1 MRFYTTKEG
10 YKNFNRALRSEIP
23 NPEDY
28 MIPIK
33 TIWLKNYNMKDYQ
46 KELLLLKERKD
57 QLMKTINSH
66 SFSSEKEYN
75 LFVKENINM
84 FVELI
89 KITKEIK
96 NIQWKLMNDIEKQNY
111 LDYLKELKEKF
122 NETEFY

>member
-1 MRFYTTKEG
+1 
-10 YKNFNRALRSEIP
+10 
-23 NPEDY
+23 
-28 MIPIK
+28 
-33 TIWLKNYNMKDYQ
+33 MKDYQ

-57 QLMKTINSH
+57 QLMKIIDSH

-75 LFVKENINM
+75 LFVQENINM

-111 LDYLKELKEKF
+111 LDYLKELEEKF

>member
-1 MRFYTTKEG
+1 
-10 YKNFNRALRSEIP
+10 
-23 NPEDY
+23 
-28 MIPIK
+28 
-33 TIWLKNYNMKDYQ
+33 MKDYQ

-57 QLMKTINSH
+57 QLMKTINSY

-96 NIQWKLMNDIEKQNY
+96 DIQWKLMNDIEKQNY
-111 LDYLKELKEKF
+111 LDYLKELEEKF

>member
-1 MRFYTTKEG
+1 
-10 YKNFNRALRSEIP
+10 
-23 NPEDY
+23 
-28 MIPIK
+28 
-33 TIWLKNYNMKDYQ
+33 MKDYQ

-84 FVELI
+84 FVELM

-96 NIQWKLMNDIEKQNY
+96 DIQWKLMNRGI
-111 LDYLKELKEKF
+111 
-122 NETEFY
+122 FYVSAHKTYGSVSH

>member
-1 MRFYTTKEG
+1 
-10 YKNFNRALRSEIP
+10 
-23 NPEDY
+23 
-28 MIPIK
+28 
-33 TIWLKNYNMKDYQ
+33 MKDYQ

-57 QLMKTINSH
+57 QLMKTINSY

-75 LFVKENINM
+75 LFVKKNVNM

-96 NIQWKLMNDIEKQNY
+96 DIQWKLMNDIERQNY

-122 NETEFY
+122 NETESY

>member
-1 MRFYTTKEG
+1 
-10 YKNFNRALRSEIP
+10 
-23 NPEDY
+23 
-28 MIPIK
+28 
-33 TIWLKNYNMKDYQ
+33 MKDYQ

-57 QLMKTINSH
+57 QLMKTINSY

-75 LFVKENINM
+75 LFVKENVNM

-96 NIQWKLMNDIEKQNY
+96 DIQWKLMNDIERQNY